1 MGRSLGSQPALEV
14 AARDGDRFH
23 GVIIESGG
31 GSIRRMLD
39 RLGLAGS
46 EEGERLAAAHEAK
59 IRSIRLPALL
69 LHGEYDNLDRA
80 AELHDL
86 LAGTQ
91 RDLVV
96 IPGAGHN
103 DILWLGQR
111 QYFEAIRS
119 FVAHGPGAED
129 AALPGARAL
138 AAPDSEGPATLPS
151 ERANSMGPRNVHG
164 LAELADGV
172 YVYVIPGLIQVN
184 AGIIVGDDAAAVID
198 TGTTEADA
206 RALLEA
212 TASVTDLPVRY
223 VINTHHHGDHS
234 FGNWWFLPAV
244 VVGHERCR
252 LRLVGDE
259 GASHRET
266 LASHLPMV
274 AEQIRAVPLAP
285 PALTFE
291 GHCDLHLGPVSM
303 RLAHLGLAH
312 TDNDIAIGVEGA
324 GVAFAGD
331 LIEESGPPIVSE
343 GYPAEWG
350 PTLRRFEAAT
360 ADRVVPGHGRV
371 VDTAFVGHQAGAFE
385 ALTATCAE
393 AASAAE
399 AMDALPHAV
408 LDVLGTQT
416 PVAVERYF
424 ETARAGSPESGA

>member
-1 MGRSLGSQPALEV
+1 M
-14 AARDGDRFH
+14 
-23 GVIIESGG
+23 
-31 GSIRRMLD
+31 
-39 RLGLAGS
+39 
-46 EEGERLAAAHEAK
+46 
-59 IRSIRLPALL
+59 
-69 LHGEYDNLDRA
+69 LHGESDDLVPLDHA
-80 AELHDL
+80 AELYDL
-86 LAGTQ
+86 LAGTE
-91 RDLVV
+91 RELVV

-111 QYFEAIRS
+111 RYFEAIRS
-119 FVAHGPGAED
+119 FVAGVPGDEDGED
-129 AALPGARAL
+129 AALPETHASAAAGARGA
-138 AAPDSEGPATLPS
+138 ATLSS
-151 ERANSMGPRNVHG
+151 ERPTSTGPRSVPG
-164 LAELADGV
+164 LVELADSV
-172 YVYVIPGLIQVN
+172 YLYTIPGVIPVN
-184 AGIIVGDDAAAVID
+184 AGIVVGDDAAAVID

-266 LASHLPMV
+266 LARHLPMV
-274 AEQIRAVPLAP
+274 AEQVRAVPLAP

-291 GHCDLHLGPVSM
+291 GHCDLHLGPVSL

-350 PTLRRFEAAT
+350 PTLRRFEAA
-360 ADRVVPGHGRV
+360 AVDRVVPGHGRV
-371 VDTAFVGHQAGAFE
+371 VDTAFRRAPGGRVRGACRHLRGGRPHRPRRRRRSRTQSSTCSGHRRPSPCSGISRRPGLVRLKPGA
-385 ALTATCAE
+385 
-393 AASAAE
+393 
-399 AMDALPHAV
+399 
-408 LDVLGTQT
+408 
-416 PVAVERYF
+416 
-424 ETARAGSPESGA
+424 